1 MSLSPSTF
9 VLTVGGWPG
18 KGPSERGCGPSL
30 NLIGGGRA
38 MSDDQGENEGGYSVP
53 LRRMMREREGRLQ
66 KLEQSGR
73 LWGASVFGL
82 DFT

>member
-1 MSLSPSTF
+1 M
-9 VLTVGGWPG
+9 
-18 KGPSERGCGPSL
+18 R
-30 NLIGGGRA
+30 
-38 MSDDQGENEGGYSVP
+38 DDQGENEGGYSVP
-53 LRRMMREREGRLQ
+53 LRRTMREREGRLQ